1 MPRLPSLRHTL
12 LSSRDLLM
20 TAGPFVLL
28 TVALLALAYWALDP
42 SPPKKLVLATGPE
55 QGAYAEFGKRYQAA
69 LARHR
74 IQVELRTTQGAAEN
88 LKLLEDPDSGV
99 DFGFVQGGAGRLRG
113 GDEAPPPDLVSLG
126 SLFIRHRELA
136 AAVEPGSQESFG
148 NNLWL
153 QTLGALT
160 ARQIAQSSQRRC
172 VDVAADAGC
181 VWCEQ

>member
-1 MPRLPSLRHTL
+1 MFIYST
-12 LSSRDLLM
+12 SVYIAW
-20 TAGPFVLL
+20 T
-28 TVALLALAYWALDP
+28 
-42 SPPKKLVLATGPE
+42 
-55 QGAYAEFGKRYQAA
+55 FG
-69 LARHR
+69 
-74 IQVELRTTQGAAEN
+74 
-88 LKLLEDPDSGV
+88 
-99 DFGFVQGGAGRLRG
+99 
-113 GDEAPPPDLVSLG
+113 VSLG